1 MLLDEKVVP
10 EDTDDSYIYTR
21 VIGELNE
28 QFTVKIILING
39 ETITF
44 PNFAFD

>member
-1 MLLDEKVVP
+1 MP

-28 QFTVKIILING
+28 QFTVSIVLANG
-39 ETITF
+39 ESITF
-44 PNFAFD
+44 PHFTFD